1 MKDLRGFPCKPLL
14 SADFEQASDF
24 AVRGC
29 CVCPCATGD
38 TGDTVG
44 AAAFE
49 VAAMGLAVA

>member
-29 CVCPCATGD
+29 FVCPCATLD
-38 TGDTVG
+38 AAG
-44 AAAFE
+44 AAGFE

>member
-38 TGDTVG
+38 TVG